1 MPYLSLLCSIS
12 EKQLSYLKSAP
23 SNLRCWKVSCKKE
36 KFLTLGQKMS
46 DFRILGREFENIIV
60 IFKISIFE
68 FVFLQSVVE
77 K

>member
-1 MPYLSLLCSIS
+1 
-12 EKQLSYLKSAP
+12 
-23 SNLRCWKVSCKKE
+23 
-36 KFLTLGQKMS
+36 MS